1 MEFICNKKQD
11 LHRILGGYIHKQ
23 TTGIAA
29 VLVWQ
34 NMMFISS
41 EIAEKNIDLSIELPA
56 HRGFYLEI
64 KKEASSRRMF
74 IEKNKNLNFTLLKGE
89 CIFACAPY
97 TGGI

>member
-1 MEFICNKKQD
+1 MEFIYKKTD
-11 LHRILGGYIHKQ
+11 LTRALGGYIYKN
-23 TTGIAA
+23 TTGIVA

-89 CIFACAPY
+89 CIFACTPY
-97 TGGI
+97 AGGI

>member
-1 MEFICNKKQD
+1 MEFIHKKTD
-11 LHRILGGYIHKQ
+11 LTRVLGGYIYKN
-23 TTGIAA
+23 TTGIVA

-34 NMMFISS
+34 NMLFISS

-56 HRGFYLEI
+56 HGGFYLEI

-89 CIFACAPY
+89 CIFACTPY